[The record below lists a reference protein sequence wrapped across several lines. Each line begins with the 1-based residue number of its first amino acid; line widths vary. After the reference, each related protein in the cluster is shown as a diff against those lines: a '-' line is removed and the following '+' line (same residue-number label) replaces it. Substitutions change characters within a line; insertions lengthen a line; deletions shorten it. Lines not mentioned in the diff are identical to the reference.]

1 MRPLNEPHV
10 PMIDLH
16 LFFNGP
22 ESLAVAVAGGVD
34 AVVVDCEERGKQ
46 ERQHG
51 YDTEINLWRP
61 RDCEQVRAAAP
72 ELRVVCRL
80 DSFRTIGTGVLDQAR
95 EAVSAGAHEV
105 ILPMVDAIDE
115 VDAILEAVAGR
126 ADVGVM
132 IETEKAI
139 ASVGQFDTLPL
150 RRVFVGLNDLM
161 IERRSRHL
169 FEGVLDGT
177 VERLR
182 PRFRSLA
189 FGFGGMTLPDRGHP
203 VPSRLMIAELARMH
217 CDFTFLR
224 RSFYRDV
231 AASGLDPAEAVAR
244 MRGAWATACARSP
257 AAVAAERG
265 ELWAI
270 LEGVVRGAAGTGR
283 MTQ

>member
-1 MRPLNEPHV
+1 MRPLTEPRV

-22 ESLAVAVAGGVD
+22 ESIDVAVAGGVD
-34 AVVVDCEERGKQ
+34 AVVVDCEERGKRQ
-46 ERQHG
+46 RQHG

-61 RDCEQVRAAAP
+61 RDCEQVRTAAP
-72 ELRVVCRL
+72 ELRVICRL

-105 ILPMVDAIDE
+105 ILPMVDTIE
-115 VDAILEAVAGR
+115 EIDAILDEVAGR

-132 IETEKAI
+132 IETVKAI
-139 ASVGQFDTLPL
+139 ALVDQFDTLPL
-150 RRVFVGLNDLM
+150 RRAFVGLNDLM
-161 IERRSRHL
+161 IERRLRHL

-182 PRFRSLA
+182 PRLRRLA
-189 FGFGGMTLPDRGHP
+189 FGFGGMTLPDLGHP
-203 VPSRLMIAELARMH
+203 VPSRLMIGELARMH

-231 AASGLDPAEAVAR
+231 AALGLDPAEAVAR
-244 MRGAWATACARSP
+244 MRGAWAAACARP
-257 AAVAAERG
+257 PDAVAAERG

-270 LEGVVRGAAGTGR
+270 LEGVVGGAAGSDR